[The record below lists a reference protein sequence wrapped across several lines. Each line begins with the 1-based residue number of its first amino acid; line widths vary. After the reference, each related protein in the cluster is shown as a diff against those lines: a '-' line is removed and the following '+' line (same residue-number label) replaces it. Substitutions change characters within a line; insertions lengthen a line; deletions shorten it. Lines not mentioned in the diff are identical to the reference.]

1 MNNETFK
8 EVVELRDK
16 REELTS
22 LLNRLNGDG
31 KVAIS
36 YYSDLFDEILCP
48 SLHEFEDLQK
58 ELNNV
63 VKTWLINK
71 INEIDIRIKE
81 L

>member
-1 MNNETFK
+1 MEIDKFNK
-8 EVVELRDK
+8 IVLLRDQ

-31 KVAIS
+31 NVAIS
-36 YYSDLFDEILCP
+36 YYSDVFDEILCP

-58 ELNNV
+58 DLNNI
-63 VKTWLINK
+63 VKNWFINK
-71 INEIDIRIKE
+71 INEIDNIIKE